1 MQKRAFPYVFVN
13 FKGKRLNRLF
23 IVAQAELARR
33 LSRELEAEGF
43 SCYTA
48 SPSEDVSHIGAEVV
62 LVEVNGTQT
71 FEQTEEL
78 CRSLKLGKRLPL
90 IALVSRNALTARAG
104 ELKTFPCDDFV
115 LEPYDKQELLLRVRK
130 IIGDESH
137 AADQLLTAGDLMIN
151 TTQAE
156 VFLSGMAIDLT
167 FREYEL
173 LRFLASHPGRMYS
186 RDALLNHVWGYDY
199 FGGDRTV
206 DVHIRRLR
214 SKIEDAGHS
223 FIDTVR
229 NMGYRFR
236 KQGDADG

>member
-1 MQKRAFPYVFVN
+1 MCPYAFVN
-13 FKGKRLNRLF
+13 FKEKRLNRLF
-23 IVAQAELARR
+23 IVAQADLARR
-33 LSRELEAEGF
+33 FSRELESEGF

-48 SPSEDVSHIGAEVV
+48 VPSEDVSHIGADVV
-62 LVEVNGTQT
+62 LVEVDGAQS

-78 CRSLKLGKRLPL
+78 CRSLKLDGRLHL
-90 IALVSRNALTARAG
+90 IAMVSRNALTARTG
-104 ELKTFPCDDFV
+104 ELKNFPCDDFV
-115 LEPYDKQELLLRVRK
+115 MEPYDKHELLLRVRK

-137 AADQLLTAGDLMIN
+137 AADQLLTAGDLIIN

-156 VFLSGMAIDLT
+156 VFLSGRAIDLT

-186 RDALLNHVWGYDY
+186 RDALLNYVWGYDY

-214 SKIEDAGHS
+214 SKIEDAGHN

-236 KQGDADG
+236 KQEEADR

>member
-1 MQKRAFPYVFVN
+1 M
-13 FKGKRLNRLF
+13 NRLF

-33 LSRELEAEGF
+33 LSRELEADGF
-43 SCYTA
+43 SCYIA
-48 SPSEDVSHIGAEVV
+48 APNEDVSHIGAEVV
-62 LVEVNGTQT
+62 LVQVDEGQPYH
-71 FEQTEEL
+71 ETEEL
-78 CRSLKLGKRLPL
+78 CRSLKLERHLPL
-90 IALVSRNALTARAG
+90 IALVSKNNLIAHAS
-104 ELKTFPCDDFV
+104 ELKTLPCDDFI
-115 LEPYDKQELLLRVRK
+115 LEPYDRQEMLLRIRK

-137 AADQLLTAGDLMIN
+137 AADQQLTSGDLVIN
-151 TTQAE
+151 MTQAE
-156 VFLSGMAIDLT
+156 VFLNGRAVELT

-214 SKIEDAGHS
+214 SKIEDAEHS

-236 KQGDADG
+236 RQE

>member
-1 MQKRAFPYVFVN
+1 M
-13 FKGKRLNRLF
+13 NRLF
-23 IVAQAELARR
+23 IVARAELSGR

-43 SCYTA
+43 SCYVA
-48 SPSEDVSHIGAEVV
+48 APGEDVSHIGAEVV
-62 LVEVNGTQT
+62 LVEVDKGQPY
-71 FEQTEEL
+71 QKTEEL
-78 CRSLKLGKRLPL
+78 CRTLKLERHLPL
-90 IALVSRNALTARAG
+90 IALVGKNVLASNVG
-104 ELKTFPCDDFV
+104 ELKTLPCDDFI
-115 LEPYDKQELLLRVRK
+115 LEPYDRPELLLRIRK

-137 AADQLLTAGDLMIN
+137 AADQQLVSGDLVIN
-151 TTQAE
+151 MTQAE
-156 VFLSGMAIDLT
+156 VFLNGRTVELT

-214 SKIEDAGHS
+214 SKIEDAEHS

-236 KQGDADG
+236 KQDENAG

>member
-1 MQKRAFPYVFVN
+1 M
-13 FKGKRLNRLF
+13 NRLF

-33 LSRELEAEGF
+33 LSRELETGGF
-43 SCYTA
+43 SCYVA
-48 SPSEDVSHIGAEVV
+48 QPDEDVSHIGAEVV
-62 LVEVNGTQT
+62 LVEVDEHQPYPKI
-71 FEQTEEL
+71 EEL
-78 CRSLKLGKRLPL
+78 CRSLKLERHLPL
-90 IALVSRNALTARAG
+90 IAIVSRRALASHAS
-104 ELKTFPCDDFV
+104 ELKTLPCDDFI
-115 LEPYDKQELLLRVRK
+115 LEPYDRQEILLRIRK

-137 AADQLLTAGDLMIN
+137 AGDQQLISGDLVIN
-151 TTQAE
+151 LTQAE
-156 VFLSGMAIDLT
+156 VFLNGRSVELT

-214 SKIEDAGHS
+214 SKIEDAEHS

-236 KQGDADG
+236 KQE

>member
-1 MQKRAFPYVFVN
+1 M
-13 FKGKRLNRLF
+13 NRLF
-23 IVAQAELARR
+23 IVAQTELAGR
-33 LSRELEAEGF
+33 LSRELEADGF
-43 SCYTA
+43 SCYVA
-48 SPSEDVSHIGAEVV
+48 SPGEDVSHIGAEVV
-62 LVEVNGTQT
+62 LVEVDGGQPY
-71 FEQTEEL
+71 QKTEEL
-78 CRSLKLGKRLPL
+78 CRSLKLERRLPL
-90 IALVSRNALTARAG
+90 LALVSRNNLTARAG
-104 ELKTFPCDDFV
+104 ELKTLPCDDFV
-115 LEPYDKQELLLRVRK
+115 LEPYDRQEVLLRVRK

-137 AADQLLTAGDLMIN
+137 ASDQQLISGDLVIN

-156 VFLSGMAIDLT
+156 VFLNGRAVELT

-214 SKIEDAGHS
+214 SKIEDAEHS

-236 KQGDADG
+236 KQGDTNG

>member
-1 MQKRAFPYVFVN
+1 V
-13 FKGKRLNRLF
+13 NRLF
-23 IVAQAELARR
+23 IVAQVELAKR

-43 SCYTA
+43 SCYVA
-48 SPSEDVSHIGAEVV
+48 ARHEDVSHIVAEVV
-62 LVEVNGTQT
+62 LIEVELAQSYQ
-71 FEQTEEL
+71 QTEEL
-78 CRSLKLGKRLPL
+78 FRSLKLERHLPL
-90 IALVSRNALTARAG
+90 LALVSKNVLTSNAS
-104 ELKTFPCDDFV
+104 ELKTLPCDDFV
-115 LEPYDKQELLLRVRK
+115 LEPYDRKETLLRVRK
-130 IIGDESH
+130 LIGDENH
-137 AADQLLTAGDLMIN
+137 AVNQQIVSGDLLIN

-156 VFLSGMAIDLT
+156 VFLNGRAVELT

-199 FGGDRTV
+199 LGGDRTV

-214 SKIEDAGHS
+214 SKIEDAEHS

-236 KQGDADG
+236 KQV

>member
-1 MQKRAFPYVFVN
+1 M
-13 FKGKRLNRLF
+13 NRLF
-23 IVAQAELARR
+23 IVAQAELAKR

-43 SCYTA
+43 SCYIA
-48 SPSEDVSHIGAEVV
+48 APQEDVSHIGAEVV
-62 LVEVNGTQT
+62 LVEVDGGQP
-71 FEQTEEL
+71 FQQTEEL
-78 CRSLKLGKRLPL
+78 CRSLKLERRLPL
-90 IALVSRNALTARAG
+90 IALVSRNALSAHAS
-104 ELKTFPCDDFV
+104 EFKTLPCDDFV
-115 LEPYDKQELLLRVRK
+115 LEPYDRQEVLLRVRK

-137 AADQLLTAGDLMIN
+137 AGEQQLVVGDLVIN

-156 VFLSGMAIDLT
+156 VFLSGRAVELT
-167 FREYEL
+167 YREYEL

-206 DVHIRRLR
+206 DVHVRRLR
-214 SKIEDAGHS
+214 SKIEDAEHS

-236 KQGDADG
+236 KQDDASE

>member
-1 MQKRAFPYVFVN
+1 M
-13 FKGKRLNRLF
+13 NRLF
-23 IVAQAELARR
+23 IVARSELARR
-33 LSRELEAEGF
+33 LSRELESEGF

-48 SPSEDVSHIGAEVV
+48 APSEDVSRIGAEVV
-62 LVEVNGTQT
+62 LVEVDESPSFQ
-71 FEQTEEL
+71 QTEEL
-78 CRSLKLGKRLPL
+78 CRSLKLERRLPL
-90 IALVSRNALTARAG
+90 IALVSRNTLSTRSI

-115 LEPYDKQELLLRVRK
+115 LEPYDRQELLLRVRK

-137 AADQLLTAGDLMIN
+137 AADQKLIAGDLMIN
-151 TTQAE
+151 ATQAE
-156 VFLSGMAIDLT
+156 VFLNGRSVDLT

-173 LRFLASHPGRMYS
+173 LRFLAGHPGRMYT
-186 RDALLNHVWGYDY
+186 REALLNHVWGYDY

-214 SKIEDAGHS
+214 SKIEDAEHN

-236 KQGDADG
+236 KQEDAHG

>member
-1 MQKRAFPYVFVN
+1 M
-13 FKGKRLNRLF
+13 NRLF

-33 LSRELEAEGF
+33 LSRELEVDGF
-43 SCYTA
+43 SCYMA
-48 SPSEDVSHIGAEVV
+48 QPDEDVSHIGAEVV
-62 LVEVNGTQT
+62 LVEVDEHQPYPK
-71 FEQTEEL
+71 TEEL
-78 CRSLKLGKRLPL
+78 CRSLKLERHLPL
-90 IALVSRNALTARAG
+90 IAIVSRRALASHAS
-104 ELKTFPCDDFV
+104 ELKTLPCDDFI
-115 LEPYDKQELLLRVRK
+115 LEPYDRQEILLRIRK
-130 IIGDESH
+130 IIGDKSH
-137 AADQLLTAGDLMIN
+137 AGDQQLISGDLVIN
-151 TTQAE
+151 LTQAE
-156 VFLSGMAIDLT
+156 VFLNGRSVELT

-214 SKIEDAGHS
+214 SKIEDAEHS

-236 KQGDADG
+236 KQE

>member
-1 MQKRAFPYVFVN
+1 M
-13 FKGKRLNRLF
+13 NRLF
-23 IVAQAELARR
+23 IIAGTELARR
-33 LSRELEAEGF
+33 LSGELETAGY

-48 SPSEDVSHIGAEVV
+48 APFEDVNHIGADIV
-62 LVEVNGTQT
+62 LVEVDGAQS
-71 FEQTEEL
+71 FQRVEEL
-78 CRSLKLGKRLPL
+78 CRSLKLERRLPL
-90 IALVSRNALTARAG
+90 IALVTRDVLSIRAS
-104 ELKTFPCDDFV
+104 EFKTFPCDDFV
-115 LEPYDKQELLLRVRK
+115 LGPYDRQELLLRIRK
-130 IIGDESH
+130 IIGDEIH
-137 AADQLLTAGDLMIN
+137 AADQKLVAGDLVIN

-156 VFLSGMAIDLT
+156 VFLSGRAIELT

-173 LRFLASHPGRMYS
+173 LRFLARHPGRMYS

-214 SKIEDAGHS
+214 SKIEDAEHS

-236 KQGDADG
+236 KQGDVDG

>member
-1 MQKRAFPYVFVN
+1 M
-13 FKGKRLNRLF
+13 NRLF
-23 IVAQAELARR
+23 IVAQAELAKR
-33 LSRELEAEGF
+33 LSRELEGDGF
-43 SCYTA
+43 SCYVA
-48 SPSEDVSHIGAEVV
+48 QPDEDVSHIGAEVV
-62 LVEVNGTQT
+62 LVEVDEHQPYSK
-71 FEQTEEL
+71 TEEL
-78 CRSLKLGKRLPL
+78 CRSLKLERRLPL
-90 IALVSRNALTARAG
+90 IALVSKNNLAAHAS
-104 ELKTFPCDDFV
+104 ELKTLPCDDFI
-115 LEPYDKQELLLRVRK
+115 LEPYDRQEILLRIRK
-130 IIGDESH
+130 IIGDESRVG
-137 AADQLLTAGDLMIN
+137 AQQFVIGDLLVN

-156 VFLSGMAIDLT
+156 VFLNGRAVELT

-214 SKIEDAGHS
+214 SKIEDAEHS

-236 KQGDADG
+236 KQE

>member
-1 MQKRAFPYVFVN
+1 M
-13 FKGKRLNRLF
+13 NRLF
-23 IVAQAELARR
+23 IVAQAELAGR
-33 LSRELEAEGF
+33 LSRELEADGF
-43 SCYTA
+43 SCYVA
-48 SPSEDVSHIGAEVV
+48 APDEDVSHIGAEVV
-62 LVEVNGTQT
+62 LVQMDEGQPY
-71 FEQTEEL
+71 QKTEEL
-78 CRSLKLGKRLPL
+78 CRNLKLERRLPL
-90 IALVSRNALTARAG
+90 IALVSKNNLSVHAV
-104 ELKTFPCDDFV
+104 ELKTLPCDDFM
-115 LEPYDKQELLLRVRK
+115 LEPYDRQELLLRIRK

-137 AADQLLTAGDLMIN
+137 AADQQLVSGDLVIN
-151 TTQAE
+151 MTQAE
-156 VFLSGMAIDLT
+156 VFLKGRAVELT

-214 SKIEDAGHS
+214 SKIEDAEHS

-236 KQGDADG
+236 KQE

>member
-1 MQKRAFPYVFVN
+1 
-13 FKGKRLNRLF
+13 LNRLF

-33 LSRELEAEGF
+33 LSRDLEADGF
-43 SCYTA
+43 SCYVTQTG
-48 SPSEDVSHIGAEVV
+48 EDVSHIGAEVV
-62 LVEVNGTQT
+62 LVHVDESQSYQKA
-71 FEQTEEL
+71 EDL
-78 CRSLKLGKRLPL
+78 CRTIKLERHLPL
-90 IALVSRNALTARAG
+90 IALINKATLLARAG
-104 ELKTFPCDDFV
+104 ELKTLPCDDFIF
-115 LEPYDKQELLLRVRK
+115 EPYDRQEILLRIRK

-137 AADQLLTAGDLMIN
+137 VADQKLVCGDLVIN
-151 TTQAE
+151 LTQAE
-156 VFLSGMAIDLT
+156 VFLSGRAVELT

-173 LRFLASHPGRMYS
+173 LRFLANHPGRMYS

-214 SKIEDAGHS
+214 SKIEDVDHS

-236 KQGDADG
+236 KQE

>member
-1 MQKRAFPYVFVN
+1 MV
-13 FKGKRLNRLF
+13 
-23 IVAQAELARR
+23 IVAQADLARR
-33 LSRELEAEGF
+33 FSRELESEGF

-48 SPSEDVSHIGAEVV
+48 VPSEDVSHIGADVV
-62 LVEVNGTQT
+62 LVEVDGAQS

-78 CRSLKLGKRLPL
+78 CRSLKLDRRLHL
-90 IALVSRNALTARAG
+90 IAMVSRNALTARTG
-104 ELKTFPCDDFV
+104 ELKNFPCDDFV
-115 LEPYDKQELLLRVRK
+115 MEPYDKHELLLRVRK

-137 AADQLLTAGDLMIN
+137 AADQLLTAGDLIIN

-156 VFLSGMAIDLT
+156 VFLSGRAIDLT

-186 RDALLNHVWGYDY
+186 RDALLNYVWGYDY

-214 SKIEDAGHS
+214 SKIEDAGHN

-236 KQGDADG
+236 KQEEADR

>member
-1 MQKRAFPYVFVN
+1 M
-13 FKGKRLNRLF
+13 NRLF

-33 LSRELEAEGF
+33 LSRELETDGF
-43 SCYTA
+43 SSYVA
-48 SPSEDVSHIGAEVV
+48 APNEDVSHIGAEVV
-62 LVEVNGTQT
+62 LVEVDEGQPYH
-71 FEQTEEL
+71 ETEEL
-78 CRSLKLGKRLPL
+78 CRSLKLERYLPL
-90 IALVSRNALTARAG
+90 IAIVSRRALAG
-104 ELKTFPCDDFV
+104 HAPELKTLPCDDFV
-115 LEPYDKQELLLRVRK
+115 LEPYDRQELLLRIRK
-130 IIGDESH
+130 IIGDESR
-137 AADQLLTAGDLMIN
+137 AADQQLVSGDLVIN
-151 TTQAE
+151 MTQAE
-156 VFLSGMAIDLT
+156 VFLNGRAVELT

-214 SKIEDAGHS
+214 SKIEDAEHS

-236 KQGDADG
+236 KQE

>member
-1 MQKRAFPYVFVN
+1 M
-13 FKGKRLNRLF
+13 NRLF
-23 IVAQAELARR
+23 IVAQIELARR
-33 LSRELEAEGF
+33 LSRELEADGF
-43 SCYTA
+43 SCYVA
-48 SPSEDVSHIGAEVV
+48 SPDEDVSHIGAQVV
-62 LVEVNGTQT
+62 LVEVDSAQPY
-71 FEQTEEL
+71 QKTEEL
-78 CRSLKLGKRLPL
+78 CRSLKLERRLPL
-90 IALVSRNALTARAG
+90 IALVSRNALSAHAA
-104 ELKTFPCDDFV
+104 ELKILPCDDFV
-115 LEPYDKQELLLRVRK
+115 FEPYDRPELLLRVRK

-137 AADQLLTAGDLMIN
+137 AGDQRLTTGDLVIN
-151 TTQAE
+151 VTQAE
-156 VFLSGMAIDLT
+156 VLLKGRAVELT

-214 SKIEDAGHS
+214 SKIEDAEHS

-236 KQGDADG
+236 KQGDTHD

>member
-1 MQKRAFPYVFVN
+1 MS
-13 FKGKRLNRLF
+13 RLF
-23 IVAQAELARR
+23 IIAHAELARR
-33 LSRELEAEGF
+33 LSREFEAEGF
-43 SCYTA
+43 SCYTSA
-48 SPSEDVSHIGAEVV
+48 PSEDVSHIGAEVF
-62 LVEVNGTQT
+62 LVEVEGAQS
-71 FEQTEEL
+71 FEQTEKI
-78 CRSLKLGKRLPL
+78 CSSLKLERRLPL
-90 IALVSRNALTARAG
+90 IALISRKSLVARPG
-104 ELKTFPCDDFV
+104 ELKTLPCDDFV
-115 LEPYDKQELLLRVRK
+115 MEPYDKQELLLRVKK
-130 IIGDESH
+130 IIGNENH
-137 AADQLLTAGDLMIN
+137 ATDKLLIAGDLIIN

-156 VFLSGMAIDLT
+156 IFLRGKAIDLT

-236 KQGDADG
+236 KQEDADR

>member
-1 MQKRAFPYVFVN
+1 MK
-13 FKGKRLNRLF
+13 RLF

-33 LSRELEAEGF
+33 LSRDLEEDGF

-48 SPSEDVSHIGAEVV
+48 APDEDVSLINAEVV
-62 LVEVNGTQT
+62 LVEVDKSQPYPK
-71 FEQTEEL
+71 TEEL
-78 CRSLKLGKRLPL
+78 CRTLKLERHLPL
-90 IALVSRNALTARAG
+90 IALVSK
-104 ELKTFPCDDFV
+104 EILKTNADQLKALPCDDFA
-115 LEPYDKQELLLRVRK
+115 LEPYDRQELLLRIRK
-130 IIGDESH
+130 LIGDESH
-137 AADQLLTAGDLMIN
+137 AADQQLVSGDLVIN
-151 TTQAE
+151 ITQAL
-156 VFLSGMAIDLT
+156 VFLNGRAVELT

-214 SKIEDAGHS
+214 SKIEDAEHS

-236 KQGDADG
+236 KQDDTNE

>member
-1 MQKRAFPYVFVN
+1 M
-13 FKGKRLNRLF
+13 NRLF

-48 SPSEDVSHIGAEVV
+48 APSEGISHIGAEVV
-62 LVEVNGTQT
+62 LVEVNGVQS
-71 FEQTEEL
+71 FQQTEEL
-78 CRSLKLGKRLPL
+78 CRLLKLERRLPL
-90 IALVSRNALTARAG
+90 IALISKNALSVHAG
-104 ELKTFPCDDFV
+104 DLKTFPCDDFI
-115 LEPYDKQELLLRVRK
+115 LEPYDRQELLLRVRK
-130 IIGDESH
+130 IIGDERH
-137 AADQLLTAGDLMIN
+137 AADQRLVAGDLVIN

-156 VFLSGMAIDLT
+156 VFLNGRAIELT

-214 SKIEDAGHS
+214 SKIEDAEHS
-223 FIDTVR
+223 FIETVR

-236 KQGDADG
+236 KQENANG